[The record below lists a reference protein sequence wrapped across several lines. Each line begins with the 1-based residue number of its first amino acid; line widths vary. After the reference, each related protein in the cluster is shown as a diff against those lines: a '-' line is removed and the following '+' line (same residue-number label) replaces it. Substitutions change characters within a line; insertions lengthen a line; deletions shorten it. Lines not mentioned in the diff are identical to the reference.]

1 MNILHIADLST
12 VTPTYTTGIAEV
24 VLTLTCCQRNMGHN
38 ASIGLIKHNK
48 YLEEKPEITFLD
60 ASKFSEIIRNNKVDI
75 VIFHSLYKLTYL
87 KFSKILRKMKIP
99 YCIEF
104 HGGATI
110 QNASK
115 GKIKKYIANA
125 IGFNNFVKKASSLI
139 YLSNKEKELSVFKIV
154 PDNSIIIPNG
164 IRPRENVISRKN
176 RNMNRK
182 IEFIFL
188 ARIDIHHKGL
198 DVLCD
203 ALDLLISEGYDSC
216 IHFSFYGTE
225 KFGHYFTDRIKTLT
239 MIADYKGPVIGEEKF
254 KAFENSDIYILTSRY
269 EGMPVTVLEALS
281 CGCPCLITPQTN
293 MTDLII
299 KNNCGWI
306 TSINPSEIASTI
318 KSAVSDYK
326 VNFEKYWDNSI
337 IASHTYEWNSI
348 ISKSIEDYQN
358 IIDRY
363 GRC

>member
-115 GKIKKYIANA
+115 GKIKKYIA
-125 IGFNNFVKKASSLI
+125 
-139 YLSNKEKELSVFKIV
+139 
-154 PDNSIIIPNG
+154 
-164 IRPRENVISRKN
+164 
-176 RNMNRK
+176 M
-182 IEFIFL
+182 
-188 ARIDIHHKGL
+188 
-198 DVLCD
+198 
-203 ALDLLISEGYDSC
+203 LL
-216 IHFSFYGTE
+216 
-225 KFGHYFTDRIKTLT
+225 
-239 MIADYKGPVIGEEKF
+239 
-254 KAFENSDIYILTSRY
+254 
-269 EGMPVTVLEALS
+269 
-281 CGCPCLITPQTN
+281 
-293 MTDLII
+293 
-299 KNNCGWI
+299 
-306 TSINPSEIASTI
+306 ASTI
-318 KSAVSDYK
+318 S
-326 VNFEKYWDNSI
+326 
-337 IASHTYEWNSI
+337 
-348 ISKSIEDYQN
+348 
-358 IIDRY
+358 
-363 GRC
+363 